1 MATITMT
8 LEEYEALRSLIASE
22 RESEGT
28 MLSDRE
34 RKPQVPNDRDWETM
48 LLQ

>member
-28 MLSDRE
+28 MLFQIVTGKRCYCNSRCY
-34 RKPQVPNDRDWETM
+34 
-48 LLQ
+48 

>member
-28 MLSDRE
+28 MLSGS
-34 RKPQVPNDRDWETM
+34 
-48 LLQ
+48 